1 MSSAHC
7 PVEPLRQVDEAA
19 RTFVFIESNTT
30 GTGRLCLEKALL
42 RGFRVL
48 FLTRRPHL
56 YGFLRDET
64 VEPVL
69 TDTSD
74 VDSLE
79 ALIRAQPDVVG
90 VFSTSEYFIETAAI
104 VARRLGL
111 PSSAPEAIGLCRD
124 KGRLYERLRAAR
136 VRTADTH
143 IVETLEQLRAVAPG
157 LHYPLVLK
165 PAMGSGS
172 VGVRLVRG
180 EADLFEHGAAIL
192 SGTRNE
198 RGMAVVPK
206 LLLQQYIDGP
216 EFSVE
221 VVGLGLD
228 AGYRVLGVTGKHLGA
243 LPHFVET
250 GHDFPAPVD
259 DALRKRIAAEALSGL
274 QAVGHVFGPAHV
286 ECRLRGDRVFV
297 IEINPR
303 LAGGMIPQAIEQAT
317 GIDVLGAMIDLFSGR
332 DPDLAP
338 RRDDVAS
345 IRFLLPPHEGTLRA
359 LSFEPFAN
367 SACVR
372 AVFTALKPVGQRISL
387 KGDFTDRIA
396 LVLASGPDRDA
407 LDRALE
413 EAQLCVEMTVV
424 ADGGTPVPSPTGR
437 LRSALHPKAMAII
450 RKHEGVAARL
460 ADLESFIAIDEAHLL
475 MLSDTGICGR
485 STVVAALRHVSA
497 LRQEGFPAILEAV
510 APRGAYSLYE
520 QAVIERAGIDVGGA
534 IHTARSRNDINACVS
549 KLQVRDTYVA
559 CYRALWRVRSA
570 LIEKAEATLDWPL
583 PVYSQYQAAQPGSF
597 GYYLWSV
604 ETALSR
610 DQAALNHLED
620 DLAVCPM
627 GAGSGAG
634 SDFPIDPRIVADL
647 LGFRRCAQ
655 SALDAVA
662 SRDLILRLLG
672 ALSIAATTLSR
683 LAHDLQ
689 LWTMRETA
697 FLELPDELSGASS
710 LMPQKKNPYLLEI
723 AKGKFAQVAG
733 AAGTALF
740 SMQRTPFGNSI
751 EVGTEAVSMCGD
763 AALAF
768 EEACDLLRLMVEGV
782 SGDRARMREA
792 AEEGIVVAA
801 QVANRIVREQGITFH
816 EAHLRVGGAIADA
829 IERSQAPSVALAALV
844 GGRHIDAASAA
855 ADLRFG
861 GGPGAVADALEPARE
876 RLRENAQRLSILR
889 AGWAAAQRARRHR
902 VENTIAG
909 VG

>member
-1 MSSAHC
+1 MSLVHC
-7 PVEPLRQVDEAA
+7 PVESLRRVDEAA

-48 FLTRRPHL
+48 FLTRRPQL

-64 VEPVL
+64 VEPVV

-111 PSSAPEAIGLCRD
+111 PSSAAEAIGLCRD
-124 KGRLYERLRAAR
+124 KGRLYERLRAAG
-136 VRTADTH
+136 VATADTH
-143 IVETLEQLRAVAPG
+143 IVETLEQLRALAPA

-198 RGMAVVPK
+198 RGIAVVPK

-221 VVGLGLD
+221 VVGLGPD

-259 DALRKRIAAEALSGL
+259 DSLRKRIAAEALSGL

-286 ECRLRGDRVFV
+286 ECRLRGDRVV
-297 IEINPR
+297 IIEINPR
-303 LAGGMIPQAIEQAT
+303 LAGGMIPQAIEHAT
-317 GIDVLGAMIDLFSGR
+317 GIDVLGAMIDLFSGA

-345 IRFLLPPHEGTLRA
+345 IRFLLPPHDGTLRA
-359 LSFEPFAN
+359 LGFEPLVK
-367 SACVR
+367 SAGVR

-387 KGDFTDRIA
+387 KGDFTDRVA

-407 LDRALE
+407 LNRALE
-413 EAQLCVEMTVV
+413 EARLCVEMTV
-424 ADGGTPVPSPTGR
+424 DDGTPVPSAIGR
-437 LRSALHPKAMAII
+437 LRSALHPKAMEII
-450 RKHEGVAARL
+450 RKHEGVVARL
-460 ADLESFIAIDEAHLL
+460 ADLESFVAIDEAHLL

-497 LRQEGFPAILEAV
+497 LRQEGFPVILEAV

-520 QAVIERAGIDVGGA
+520 QALIERAGIDVGGA
-534 IHTARSRNDINACVS
+534 VHTARSRNDINACIS

-559 CYRALWRVRSA
+559 CYRALWRMRSA
-570 LIEKAEATLDWPL
+570 LIEKAETTLDWPL

-604 ETALSR
+604 ETALRR
-610 DQAALNHLED
+610 DQSALSHLED

-647 LGFRRCAQ
+647 LGFRGCAQ

-697 FLELPDELSGASS
+697 FLELPDELSGGSS

-733 AAGTALF
+733 AAGTTLF

-782 SGDRARMREA
+782 SGDRARMCEA
-792 AEEGIVVAA
+792 ADEGVVVAT

-816 EAHLRVGGAIADA
+816 EAHLRVGGAITDA
-829 IERSQAPSVALAALV
+829 IKRRQDPSDALAALA

-861 GGPGAVADALEPARE
+861 GGPGAVAGALAPARE
-876 RLRENAQRLSILR
+876 RLREDAHRLSKLR

-909 VG
+909 VE